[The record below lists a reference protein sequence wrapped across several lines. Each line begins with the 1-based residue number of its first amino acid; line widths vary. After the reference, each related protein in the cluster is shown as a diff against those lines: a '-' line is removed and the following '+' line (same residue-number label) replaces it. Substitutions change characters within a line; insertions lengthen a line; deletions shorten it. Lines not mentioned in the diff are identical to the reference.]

1 MSTSQSSS
9 LQTPSQQPVK
19 QPFDAP
25 RDIGGGTMKS
35 TTHVGPPRSISVI
48 EKEIAETEA
57 SVTRAMARLA
67 EAQTMAS
74 PDNRAKMLLLG
85 TMAGLQEQADQA
97 KQDADYDRIVN
108 GENPEGSGP
117 VLNPLRLLSVD
128 LAKKVIGA
136 LDTIKRSP
144 VEIRSLA
151 QHRDGLMNE
160 LVQATLLLTPQP
172 TIASSAK

>member
-35 TTHVGPPRSISVI
+35 TVAAPQSRSADEIK
-48 EKEIAETEA
+48 KEIAATEA
-57 SVTRAMARLA
+57 TLNGARKEYG
-67 EAQTMAS
+67 EAVQMAS
-74 PDNRAKMLLLG
+74 PENRSKMLLLG

-97 KQDADYDRIVN
+97 KEDSNYDKIVN
-108 GENPEGSGP
+108 GENPDGSAP

-136 LDTIKRSP
+136 LDTIKRVP
-144 VEIRSLA
+144 KQINSLE
-151 QHRDGLMNE
+151 QRLSNLNGE
-160 LVQATLLLTPQP
+160 LNAPPSSAT
-172 TIASSAK
+172 ASSR